1 MKTHKITYQLLFS
14 VVLLSIMGLAAC
26 SEVSVPVTEAP
37 AVPAETTET
46 ITDIEAPEAVA
57 APQTDLTIVD
67 EEGNTSI
74 DTVAL
79 ETVVSSMVVGD
90 LTEVEAEGLIFMREE
105 EKLARDVYLTLYD
118 QWDIPIFQNIARSEQ
133 THTDAIKNL
142 LDTYGLVDPMVND
155 KIGVFINPDLQA
167 LYDQLVAQG
176 SQSLSDALKVG
187 VAIEEIDILDLEK
200 YIAQT
205 DHADIQLVY
214 ENLLKGSRNH
224 LRAFV
229 STLQRQTGE
238 TYQPQYLSQDVYDAI
253 VGSAI
258 ERGGNRNGNGNGGK

>member
-1 MKTHKITYQLLFS
+1 
-14 VVLLSIMGLAAC
+14 
-26 SEVSVPVTEAP
+26 
-37 AVPAETTET
+37 
-46 ITDIEAPEAVA
+46 
-57 APQTDLTIVD
+57 
-67 EEGNTSI
+67 
-74 DTVAL
+74 
-79 ETVVSSMVVGD
+79 MVVVD

-105 EKLARDVYLTLYD
+105 KKLARDVYLTLYD

-229 STLQRQTGE
+229 STFQRQTGE

>member
-1 MKTHKITYQLLFS
+1 
-14 VVLLSIMGLAAC
+14 
-26 SEVSVPVTEAP
+26 VPVTEAP
-37 AVPAETTET
+37 AAPAETAEI

-167 LYDQLVAQG
+167 RRD
-176 SQSLSDALKVG
+176 
-187 VAIEEIDILDLEK
+187 
-200 YIAQT
+200 
-205 DHADIQLVY
+205 
-214 ENLLKGSRNH
+214 
-224 LRAFV
+224 
-229 STLQRQTGE
+229 
-238 TYQPQYLSQDVYDAI
+238 
-253 VGSAI
+253 
-258 ERGGNRNGNGNGGK
+258 

>member
-46 ITDIEAPEAVA
+46 ITDIEVPEAVA

-142 LDTYGLVDPMVND
+142 LDTYGLVDP
-155 KIGVFINPDLQA
+155 
-167 LYDQLVAQG
+167 
-176 SQSLSDALKVG
+176 
-187 VAIEEIDILDLEK
+187 
-200 YIAQT
+200 
-205 DHADIQLVY
+205 
-214 ENLLKGSRNH
+214 
-224 LRAFV
+224 
-229 STLQRQTGE
+229 
-238 TYQPQYLSQDVYDAI
+238 
-253 VGSAI
+253 
-258 ERGGNRNGNGNGGK
+258 